1 MKIIATVLAVLMVCT
16 ASMAQEKSEKEF
28 PRCFLNAFNFRDT
41 FFSRGFSMGVSGG
54 AGVSPDSEVSPDTDG
69 IWTGDDGAYGGRI
82 FAAYEHTP
90 CLAVEASVGGY
101 RRAEQIASRPEAML
115 SLQLGV
121 VAKIY
126 LGDRFSIFARG
137 GAHRWSLDGDEL
149 EIENMERVRF
159 IEEDGIDP
167 FYGVGAEISTSS
179 GAWRFGIS
187 GTRYEHS
194 YYANI
199 FRYNPAARAYNPPLL
214 EEGSHTD
221 VVEFSI
227 TRFWGGGN

>member
-1 MKIIATVLAVLMVCT
+1 MKIIATALAVLMVCT
-16 ASMAQEKSEKEF
+16 ASMAQERSEKEF

-41 FFSRGFSMGVSGG
+41 FFSRGFSMGISGG
-54 AGVSPDSEVSPDTDG
+54 AGVSPDTEV

-90 CLAVEASVGGY
+90 CLAVEASAGGY
-101 RRAEQIASRPEAML
+101 RRAEQFDSTPEIML

-121 VAKIY
+121 VARIY
-126 LGDRFSIFARG
+126 LGDRFAIFARG
-137 GAHRWSLDGDEL
+137 GAHRWSLDGDDL
-149 EIENMERVRF
+149 EIENMERVLF

-167 FYGVGAEISTSS
+167 FYGAGAEISTSS

-194 YYANI
+194 YQANI
-199 FRYNPAARAYNPPLL
+199 FRYSPAARAYRLALL
-214 EEGSHTD
+214 EDGSHTD
-221 VVEFSI
+221 VIEFSI

>member
-1 MKIIATVLAVLMVCT
+1 MKIIATALAVLMVCT
-16 ASMAQEKSEKEF
+16 ASVAQERSEKEF

-41 FFSRGFSMGVSGG
+41 FFSRGFSMGISGG
-54 AGVSPDSEVSPDTDG
+54 AGVSPDSEVSPDIDG

-90 CLAVEASVGGY
+90 CLAVEASVGGF
-101 RRAEQIASRPEAML
+101 RRAERIDSRPEAML

-121 VAKIY
+121 VTKIY

-137 GAHRWSLDGDEL
+137 GAHRWILDSGDL
-149 EIENMERVRF
+149 QIANREIVLF
-159 IEEDGIDP
+159 SEDDGVDP
-167 FYGVGAEISTSS
+167 FYGAGAEISTSS

-194 YYANI
+194 YHANI
-199 FRYNPAARAYNPPLL
+199 FQYNPAARAYNPPLL

-221 VVEFSI
+221 VVEFSV

>member
-1 MKIIATVLAVLMVCT
+1 
-16 ASMAQEKSEKEF
+16 
-28 PRCFLNAFNFRDT
+28 
-41 FFSRGFSMGVSGG
+41 MGVSGG

-194 YYANI
+194 YQANV
-199 FRYNPAARAYNPPLL
+199 FRYGPVPHIPADRAYNLALL
-214 EEGSHTD
+214 EDGSHTD

>member
-16 ASMAQEKSEKEF
+16 ASMAQERSEKEF
-28 PRCFLNAFNFRDT
+28 SRCFLNIFNFRDT
-41 FFSRGFSMGVSGG
+41 FFSRGFSMGGSLG
-54 AGVSPDSEVSPDTDG
+54 AGVSPDSEI
-69 IWTGDDGAYGGRI
+69 IWTGDDGAYGGRLS
-82 FAAYEHTP
+82 AAYEHTP

-101 RRAEQIASRPEAML
+101 GRAERSDSRPETML

-121 VAKIY
+121 VAKVY

-137 GAHRWSLDGDEL
+137 GAHRWSLDDNDL
-149 EIENMERVRF
+149 EITNREIVRF
-159 IEEDGIDP
+159 VENEGIDP

-194 YYANI
+194 YQANI
-199 FRYNPAARAYNPPLL
+199 FRYDPATRAYNPGIL
-214 EEGSHTD
+214 EDGSHTD
-221 VVEFSI
+221 VVEFSV